1 VERLKIVVISKDENM
16 KRFEDVIKARD
27 QTINDLKNE
36 IMKIQN

>member
-1 VERLKIVVISKDENM
+1 MERLKIVVISKDENM

-36 IMKIQN
+36 IMKTQN